1 MADTGSPVVDARPLL
16 AFGPPEIT
24 SIPRREGPQPF
35 RRVRTPGGRR
45 QGERLTPQ
53 FQALRQALVAEGAQ
67 LAETTEA
74 PDPELVAVFDLAG
87 TVDRFLRACEGI
99 DGLEFLADLQE
110 DQVAADDDFYYEDQ
124 DEVSDDGVPQ
134 SLYIVMSNAGA
145 VIELVRLFELWQQD
159 PSVTFARGLN
169 PLKQVFELLR
179 GIRRWGP
186 EDRIR
191 ETGLLENWEDTL
203 SAIGSSGVARVE
215 VELWYRSESNRR
227 VAAEASISQLIE
239 TAGGQVVRTAV
250 IPDIQFHGLLADIPH
265 EQVRAVLDDGPEAIE
280 LLIAESVM
288 FVTPA
293 RPMDL
298 LAPRPTAFGLV
309 GVSTELPEGPP
320 RIALLDGLPFA
331 NHVALQDRL
340 IIDDPDGRA
349 DAYGKGQQSHGTA
362 MAGLIA
368 HGDLANPGPAMRSP
382 LYVRPILQPHPW
394 VADVE
399 LVVPDEI
406 LVDLVHRSFRRI
418 FEGDGPQPAAAP
430 SVRVVNLSIGDP
442 ARMFVRRLSPLAKLL
457 DWLAHKYN
465 IVIVVSAGNHDA
477 SPAVP
482 PAAIGDATRVHEAAA
497 RSHHAELRNRRLLSP
512 AEAVNV
518 LTVGAQHADRTD
530 VTIPDTVIDAFE
542 SNGPAGYSAT
552 GFGFRR
558 SVKPDVLLP
567 GGRELFL
574 RPPPGETTSTLQ
586 AARVEATG
594 PGVRVAAPGLAGQV
608 EGTVYTCGSSN
619 AAALATRTIDQ
630 IYEVLTTLGAATGEF
645 DFPDPQYHPVLAKAL
660 LVHAARWGDVG
671 ATLRDQLGLSA
682 QRRRR
687 DLTQMLGYGP
697 VDLERVTRAERVRP
711 VLLGAGSIAKDERQT
726 FRFPL
731 PVGLSTSTE
740 WRRLTITLAWISQVN
755 TRSQK
760 HRMARLAV
768 QVSRSDLAVEPIE
781 ADHQAV
787 LKGTVQH
794 QVLEG
799 QTVVGFVSGS
809 AMEISVDCRVDAGTL
824 SAPVR
829 YALVASLEVAPAVQ
843 VDLHAQVRQGLR
855 EQVQERARQQVVVR

>member
-1 MADTGSPVVDARPLL
+1 VADTGSPVSDSRPLL
-16 AFGPPEIT
+16 AFGPPETT
-24 SIPRREGPQPF
+24 SIPPREGPQPF
-35 RRVRTPGGRR
+35 RRVRAPGTGR

-53 FQALRQALVAEGAQ
+53 FQELQQALVAENAQ
-67 LAETTEA
+67 LAETSEA

-124 DEVSDDGVPQ
+124 DDVSDDGVPQ
-134 SLYIVMSNAGA
+134 SLYMVMSNAEA
-145 VIELVRLFELWQQD
+145 VRELVRLFELWQQD

-179 GIRRWGP
+179 AIRRWGP

-191 ETGLLENWEDTL
+191 ETGLLEDWEDTV
-203 SAIGSSGVARVE
+203 STIGSSGVARVE
-215 VELWYRSESNRR
+215 VELWYRSDPGRR
-227 VAAEASISQLIE
+227 AAVEAAVVQLID
-239 TAGGQVVRTAV
+239 TAGGQVVRTSA
-250 IPDIQFHGLLADIPH
+250 IPDIQFHGLLADIPYD
-265 EQVRAVLDDGPEAIE
+265 QVRAVLADGPDAIE
-280 LLIAESVM
+280 LLTAESVM

-293 RPMDL
+293 RPMAL
-298 LAPRPTAFGLV
+298 PAPRPTAFGLADL
-309 GVSTELPEGPP
+309 STELPEGPP

-331 NHVALQDRL
+331 NHVSLQGRL

-349 DAYGKGQQSHGTA
+349 ASYGSGQQSHGTA

-368 HGDLANPGPAMRSP
+368 HGDLTTPGPTVGSP

-394 VADVE
+394 VDDVE

-406 LVDLVHRSFRRI
+406 LVDLIHRSFRRI
-418 FEGDGPQPAAAP
+418 FEGDGQQPAAAP

-442 ARMFVRRLSPLAKLL
+442 ARMFIRRLSPLAKLL

-465 IVIVVSAGNHDA
+465 IVIVVSAGNHTA

-482 PAAIGDATRVHEAAA
+482 TAAIGDSAQLHEAAA
-497 RSHHAELRNRRLLSP
+497 RSYHAELRKRRLLSP

-518 LTVGAQHADRTD
+518 LTVGAQHADSAE
-530 VTIPDTVIDAFE
+530 VTVPDTVIDAFE

-574 RPPPGETTSTLQ
+574 RPVPGPDASTLQ
-586 AARVEATG
+586 SARVEATG
-594 PGVRVAAPGLAGQV
+594 PGIRVAAPGLAGEV
-608 EGTVYTCGSSN
+608 DGSVYTCGSSN

-630 IYEVLTTLGAATGEF
+630 IYEVLNGLSTETGEF

-660 LVHAARWGDVG
+660 LVHAARWGDIG

-697 VDLERVTRAERVRP
+697 VDLTRVTSAERVRP
-711 VLLGAGSIAKDERQT
+711 VLLGAGSIMKDKRQT

-731 PVGLSTSTE
+731 PVGLSTTAE
-740 WRRLTITLAWISQVN
+740 WRRLTVTLAWISQVN

-768 QVSRSDLAVEPIE
+768 EVPRSTLAVEPIE

-794 QVLEG
+794 QVLDG
-799 QTVVGFVSGS
+799 QAVVGFVSGS

-824 SAPVR
+824 SAPIR
-829 YALVASLEVAPAVQ
+829 YGLVASLEVAPAVQ
-843 VDLHAQVRQGLR
+843 VDLHAQVRQGIR
-855 EQVQERARQQVVVR
+855 EQVQERVRQQVAVR